1 MESPLKILKKQTKN
15 KPKVNRTNIKLK
27 KKYKTDLC
35 GRFFFFFG
43 SAAQLLGSYWAHTR
57 DQIWVL
63 GSKHRVLTTDCQGI
77 PWTFILLCPINQVHV
92 NAIHMGK
99 LLPEL
104 SETTRLSRI
113 NAVFTFSWTRSLL
126 RMCTAPG
133 RVEEGA
139 GDGQEAHG
147 VAKLG

>member
-1 MESPLKILKKQTKN
+1 ME
-15 KPKVNRTNIKLK
+15 
-27 KKYKTDLC
+27 D
-35 GRFFFFFG
+35 FFFFFG
-43 SAAQLLGSYWAHTR
+43 SATQFLGSYWAHTR
-57 DQIWVL
+57 DQIWIL

-104 SETTRLSRI
+104 SETTRLFRI

>member
-1 MESPLKILKKQTKN
+1 MALPHSFWDLTGPTPGIKSGSLAVNTES
-15 KPKVNRTNIKLK
+15 
-27 KKYKTDLC
+27 
-35 GRFFFFFG
+35 
-43 SAAQLLGSYWAHTR
+43 
-57 DQIWVL
+57 
-63 GSKHRVLTTDCQGI
+63 
-77 PWTFILLCPINQVHV
+77 CPINQVHV

-104 SETTRLSRI
+104 SETTRLFRI